1 MLWWK
6 QLECV
11 QNNVIMIEQEEQRKD
26 YVDNTTVTLTLPTR
40 DPVLQD
46 NLLIANIDQV
56 KTLQASLFPICNKG
70 DDFDIINHSECYF
83 ITNSANVFK
92 ILDRLVT
99 WLNKSYF
106 YFQEHSFQTFF
117 TTTLKQIY

>member
-1 MLWWK
+1 MIPSVNLPKMLWWK

-11 QNNVIMIEQEEQRKD
+11 QNNVMMIEQEEQRRD
-26 YVDNTTVTLTLPTR
+26 YVDNTTVTLTLPTK

-83 ITNSANVFK
+83 VTNNDNVF
-92 ILDRLVT
+92 
-99 WLNKSYF
+99 N
-106 YFQEHSFQTFF
+106 
-117 TTTLKQIY
+117 